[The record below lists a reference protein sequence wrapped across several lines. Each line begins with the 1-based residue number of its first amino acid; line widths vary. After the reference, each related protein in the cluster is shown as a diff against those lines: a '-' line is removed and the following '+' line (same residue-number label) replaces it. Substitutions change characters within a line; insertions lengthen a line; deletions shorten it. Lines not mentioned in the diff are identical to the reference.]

1 MKILNNWRVLVA
13 ASLLLLVSAC
23 APSARSLGLAGAAGD
38 GPGNLRMAQQGVV
51 EAVRN
56 LPKSRIGNA
65 DEYTVFGQRY
75 QVMDSA
81 VGFAETGTASWYGA
95 KFHGRNTSSG
105 EVYDMHLMTAA
116 HKNLPLPT
124 FVRVTR
130 MDNGQSIVVKV
141 NDRGPFVDDRVIDL
155 SYAAAQQLDMLGS
168 GTARVQI
175 EAVSSH
181 LTEVSVVK
189 SGLVP
194 NEPVAGNE
202 PLAVDALQESDESSV
217 TTHLSAPHGV
227 MPAAFLQLGAFSE
240 NSNATSLLSRVEP
253 MVSQPVGIVRDA
265 ASALWRVHV
274 GPIQDQDS
282 LDSTLAVLA
291 SAGIASY
298 TLVSSE

>member
-1 MKILNNWRVLVA
+1 MKLLNEWRVLSA
-13 ASLLLLVSAC
+13 ACLLLVVSAC
-23 APSARSLGLAGAAGD
+23 TPSARSLGLAGAAGD
-38 GPGNLRMAQQGVV
+38 GPGNLHMAQQGVV
-51 EAVRN
+51 EPVRN

-75 QVMDSA
+75 RVMDSA
-81 VGFAETGTASWYGA
+81 VGFTETGTASWYGA
-95 KFHGRNTSSG
+95 KFHGRHTSSG
-105 EVYDMHLMTAA
+105 EVYDMHAMTAA

-155 SYAAAQQLDMLGS
+155 SYAAAQQLDMLGT

-181 LTEVSVVK
+181 LTATSAEP
-189 SGLVP
+189 GLVL

-202 PLAVDALQESDESSV
+202 QLAVTVPQETSELL
-217 TTHLSAPHGV
+217 TTHPPTAVSARPET
-227 MPAAFLQLGAFSE
+227 FLQLGAFSE
-240 NSNATSLLSRVEP
+240 NTNATDLLSRIEP
-253 MVSQPVGIVRDA
+253 MVSLPVGIVHDA

-274 GPIQDQDS
+274 GPIQNQDS
-282 LDSTLAVLA
+282 LENTLAVLA
-291 SAGIASY
+291 SVGIDSY
-298 TLVSSE
+298 TLVSTE